1 MGDLLPVR
9 IEAGPEAGLQGAGS
23 RVVEAGP
30 QGEKSRVVEAGPEG
44 VGSRIVAAG
53 PQGVGSRVVES
64 GPQGPKDDA
73 SRNATET
80 RWIWSRDR
88 ENVEEKSWS
97 SVA

>member
-9 IEAGPEAGLQGAGS
+9 IEAGLEAGLQGAGS

-30 QGEKSRVVEAGPEG
+30 EG
-44 VGSRIVAAG
+44 VGSRVVEAG

-80 RWIWSRDR
+80 R
-88 ENVEEKSWS
+88 
-97 SVA
+97 